1 MKLNPINV
9 MLSPSNVGKFR
20 FANASVNFINFVLYS
35 QLLSLINSISVTS
48 FL

>member
-1 MKLNPINV
+1 M
-9 MLSPSNVGKFR
+9 MSPSNGGKLVLL
-20 FANASVNFINFVLYS
+20 NASTSFTNFVAYS